1 MNKEKNCMDFGTSV
15 SVQRSAWDFG
25 EILKLYFF
33 LSQIFIIAECNEM
46 MNVYAV
52 FWAEERTW
60 GCISVF
66 QTFSA
71 TSFLLQYSS
80 CSLLRALTVSTL
92 VQGRS
97 DIIHLWDTGME
108 EEE

>member
-1 MNKEKNCMDFGTSV
+1 MDFGTSV

-52 FWAEERTW
+52 F
-60 GCISVF
+60 
-66 QTFSA
+66 
-71 TSFLLQYSS
+71 
-80 CSLLRALTVSTL
+80 
-92 VQGRS
+92 
-97 DIIHLWDTGME
+97 
-108 EEE
+108 